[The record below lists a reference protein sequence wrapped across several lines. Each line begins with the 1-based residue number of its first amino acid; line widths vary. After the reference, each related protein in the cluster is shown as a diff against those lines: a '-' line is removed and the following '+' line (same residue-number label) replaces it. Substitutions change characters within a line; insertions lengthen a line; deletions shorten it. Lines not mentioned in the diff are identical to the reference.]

1 MTENERIPVI
11 KSIMNEQNQG
21 PETRRKI
28 LIELEKIL
36 KRPIIS
42 YFTSF
47 RFPVMIEDADADILE
62 GLLQK
67 TDLSNGLAVVISSP
81 GGFGITAERIINI
94 FRNYSGTGEY
104 WAIAPSKAK
113 SAATM
118 ICFGAS
124 KIIMGGTSELG
135 PIDPQIAVSEKGVTK
150 RFSLCNLVDSYDDLF
165 QRAVK
170 EKNNLQPYL
179 QQLANYDE
187 REIKKFRTAISLSE
201 DIATS
206 TLRSGMMKGLSKKQI
221 MQKIEVFLTPKKT
234 KSHGRPIY
242 AKEAISC
249 GLKIDLMGK
258 EDKFYEL
265 FCELYT
271 RTNNFV
277 STKASKCIENSQHS
291 FTARPPIKIGDKK

>member
-1 MTENERIPVI
+1 MTENETMPVI
-11 KSIMNEQNQG
+11 KRIMIEQNQSS
-21 PETRRKI
+21 ESRKNI
-28 LIELEKIL
+28 FIKLEKIL

-62 GLLQK
+62 GILQK
-67 TDLSNGLAVVISSP
+67 TDLSNGLAVVVNSP

-104 WAIAPSKAK
+104 WVIVPSKAK

-135 PIDPQIAVSEKGVTK
+135 PIDPQIAVSENGITK

-187 REIKKFRTAISLSE
+187 REIKEFRTAISLSE
-201 DIATS
+201 DIATR
-206 TLRSGMMKGLSKKQI
+206 TLSSGMMKGMSEKEIK
-221 MQKIEVFLTPKKT
+221 QKIEVFLTPKKT

-249 GLKIDLMGK
+249 GLKIDLIDK
-258 EDKFYEL
+258 EEKLYEL

-277 STKASKCIENSQHS
+277 STKVSKCIENYQYS
-291 FTARPPIKIGDKK
+291 FATPAPSKK

>member
-1 MTENERIPVI
+1 MTKNETVPTII
-11 KSIMNEQNQG
+11 SIMNEQNQG
-21 PETRRKI
+21 HETRKNT
-28 LIELEKIL
+28 LVELEKIL

-42 YFTSF
+42 FFTSF

-67 TDLSNGLAVVISSP
+67 TDLSNGLAVVVSSP

-104 WAIAPSKAK
+104 WAIVPSKAK

-135 PIDPQIAVSEKGVTK
+135 PVDPQIAVSENGVTK

-165 QRAVK
+165 QRAIK

-187 REIKKFRTAISLSE
+187 REIKEFRTAISLSE
-201 DIATS
+201 DIS
-206 TLRSGMMKGLSKKQI
+206 TRSLGSGMMEGMTDKEIKK
-221 MQKIEVFLTPKKT
+221 KIEVFLTPKKT

-242 AKEAISC
+242 VKEALSC
-249 GLKIDLMGK
+249 GLNIDIIDKK
-258 EDKFYEL
+258 EKLYEL
-265 FCELYT
+265 FCELHT

-277 STKASKCIENSQHS
+277 STKASKCIENSQYS
-291 FTARPPIKIGDKK
+291 FATQAPKKTGDKK

>member
-1 MTENERIPVI
+1 MPV
-11 KSIMNEQNQG
+11 
-21 PETRRKI
+21 
-28 LIELEKIL
+28 
-36 KRPIIS
+36 IS

-62 GLLQK
+62 GILQK
-67 TDLSNGLAVVISSP
+67 TDLSNGLAVVINSP

-104 WAIAPSKAK
+104 WIIVPGKAK

-135 PIDPQIAVSEKGVTK
+135 PIDPQIAVSENGITK

-187 REIKKFRTAISLSE
+187 REIKEFRTAISLSE
-201 DIATS
+201 DIATR
-206 TLRSGMMKGLSKKQI
+206 TLGSGI
-221 MQKIEVFLTPKKT
+221 MEGMSEKEIKQKIEVFLTPKKT
-234 KSHGRPIY
+234 KSHGRPIF

-249 GLKIDLMGK
+249 GLKIDLIDKK
-258 EDKFYEL
+258 EKLYEL

-277 STKASKCIENSQHS
+277 STKASKCIENSQYS
-291 FTARPPIKIGDKK
+291 FAAPAASKK